1 MQASDAFTTSTYYN
15 RRAPHWGS
23 RHVVARNPSPALQV
37 SDLHA
42 MEGLVLQTLDFRLNS
57 PTAHTFL
64 SIFSQGVGLHGRAA
78 ALASMYTVS
87 RHLQCSSKA
96 ALPGLD
102 VCSEGCKPLGAAV
115 RTSSHGDRLLRCLSG
130 STGWNKTP
138 KHGGRTAGVGV
149 LRSPCVCRESAP
161 ALPQE
166 LRKKMTGLQV
176 QAAMQMGVDWGA

>member
-64 SIFSQGVGLHGRAA
+64 SIFSEGVGLHGRAA

-87 RHLQCSSKA
+87 RHLQCSTKA
-96 ALPGLD
+96 ALP
-102 VCSEGCKPLGAAV
+102 AWMYAV
-115 RTSSHGDRLLRCLSG
+115 RAVNHWGRP
-130 STGWNKTP
+130 STP
-138 KHGGRTAGVGV
+138 
-149 LRSPCVCRESAP
+149 
-161 ALPQE
+161 
-166 LRKKMTGLQV
+166 
-176 QAAMQMGVDWGA
+176 AAMGTVCCAASQEHRVEQNTKTRG